1 MVSDAVFVFLHEHV
15 FHPMQAVLNAP
26 VIANQINGLLS
37 TSHRAAQDVVVGLLI
52 RLGFLV
58 ALVFAVAPA
67 PEHDKADNAFVVL
80 LPVLRSGKELAMAVF
95 QAAPIFLAALVLA
108 EGLLRAG
115 LFLEAGQEVDLI
127 GLHLQAVVMAR
138 FNDCL

>member
-1 MVSDAVFVFLHEHV
+1 
-15 FHPMQAVLNAP
+15 
-26 VIANQINGLLS
+26 
-37 TSHRAAQDVVVGLLI
+37 
-52 RLGFLV
+52 
-58 ALVFAVAPA
+58 
-67 PEHDKADNAFVVL
+67 
-80 LPVLRSGKELAMAVF
+80 MAVF

-115 LFLEAGQEVDLI
+115 LFLEAGQEFDLI